1 MRRAVSLDGN
11 TKSKETGAITAMMV
25 YSSTDIGLSR
35 TENQDCF
42 AYGAVEDAVFAVVC
56 DGMGGSNAG
65 SEASKRAAAIIHDR
79 IEKSYRS
86 DFDANKVR
94 NLLVAAVKTANAVIY
109 DLGST
114 VPEWRGMG
122 TTCVAALCR
131 GSMLH
136 VVNVGDS
143 RAYLISH
150 EIRQITKDHS
160 MVMRMYEHGDITK
173 DELKNHP
180 NKNVITRA
188 VGVDG
193 DVVPDYFELEIP
205 EGCAVLLCSD
215 GLSNYCDEG
224 FMFRTVKD
232 SGAENAPD
240 ILVKNAL
247 ENGGRD
253 NITVSIIK

>member
-1 MRRAVSLDGN
+1 MTMGRCPLSN
-11 TKSKETGAITAMMV
+11 ETEVITAMMV

-35 TENQDCF
+35 SENQDS
-42 AYGAVEDAVFAVVC
+42 YTSGTVYDAVFAVVC

-65 SEASKRAAAIIHDR
+65 SEASKRAAAMMHDR
-79 IEKSYRS
+79 IEKSYQS
-86 DFDANKVR
+86 DYDSNKIR
-94 NLLVAAVKTANAVIY
+94 NLLLAAVRTTNAVIY

-114 VPEWRGMG
+114 VSEWRGMG

-131 GSMLH
+131 GNMLH
-136 VVNVGDS
+136 IVNVGDS

-150 EIRQITKDHS
+150 EITQITRDHS
-160 MVMRMYEHGDITK
+160 MVMRMYEKGEITK
-173 DELKNHP
+173 EELKNHP

-188 VGVDG
+188 VGVSY
-193 DVVPDYFELEIP
+193 DVNPDYFELELP
-205 EGCAVLLCSD
+205 EGGAVLLCTD

-232 SGAENAPD
+232 FGAENAPE
-240 ILVKNAL
+240 ILVRKAL

-253 NITVSIIK
+253 NITVSLLK